1 MQRDNMWWL
10 TTMHLW
16 SWVFVGE
23 MTYWYVHILFYI
35 LFTVKHFRARRAS
48 GDYHI
53 ALPASQWLRVVQ
65 LLQHKKLPTSPD
77 KTGYLNNTFS
87 CLESLAQSWW
97 LHCSAT
103 LAATSTQHT
112 WSSMGLLCPDPHRN
126 TALTC
131 GQSFSPQ
138 PLPNCLAPVWL
149 QFFISIARKLIH
161 LQNRQQHKVRN
172 KPAGFSMTVPQD
184 MHLRPLWPSLAGQAR
199 SASHIGLRCPFH
211 TCLQEQDEQKRRTF
225 AKQKGALK
233 I

>member
-1 MQRDNMWWL
+1 MYIFYSIFYLQSSIL
-10 TTMHLW
+10 GQEGLQVITTLHCLHHSDSEW
-16 SWVFVGE
+16 SSC
-23 MTYWYVHILFYI
+23 YNI
-35 LFTVKHFRARRAS
+35 KCS
-48 GDYHI
+48 
-53 ALPASQWLRVVQ
+53 
-65 LLQHKKLPTSPD
+65 PTSPD

-199 SASHIGLRCPFH
+199 SAPHIGLRCPFH

-225 AKQKGALK
+225 AKQKGALR

>member
-1 MQRDNMWWL
+1 MYIFYSIFYLQSSIL
-10 TTMHLW
+10 GQEGLQVITTLHCLHHSDSEW
-16 SWVFVGE
+16 SSC
-23 MTYWYVHILFYI
+23 YNI
-35 LFTVKHFRARRAS
+35 KCS
-48 GDYHI
+48 
-53 ALPASQWLRVVQ
+53 
-65 LLQHKKLPTSPD
+65 PTSPD
-77 KTGYLNNTFS
+77 KTGYLNNTFF

-126 TALTC
+126 MALTC

-199 SASHIGLRCPFH
+199 SAPHIGLRCPFH

-225 AKQKGALK
+225 AKQKGALR

>member
-1 MQRDNMWWL
+1 MYIFYSIFYLQSSIL
-10 TTMHLW
+10 GQEGLQVITTLHCLHHSDSEW
-16 SWVFVGE
+16 SSC
-23 MTYWYVHILFYI
+23 YNI
-35 LFTVKHFRARRAS
+35 KCS
-48 GDYHI
+48 
-53 ALPASQWLRVVQ
+53 
-65 LLQHKKLPTSPD
+65 PTSPD

-126 TALTC
+126 MALTC

-184 MHLRPLWPSLAGQAR
+184 MHDNQYGHHWLAKPDQPLTLASDALFTPADKNKLSRKGEHLL
-199 SASHIGLRCPFH
+199 S
-211 TCLQEQDEQKRRTF
+211 K
-225 AKQKGALK
+225 KGALR

>member
-1 MQRDNMWWL
+1 MYIFYSIFYLQSSIL
-10 TTMHLW
+10 GQEGLQVITTLHCLHHSDSEW
-16 SWVFVGE
+16 SSC
-23 MTYWYVHILFYI
+23 YNI
-35 LFTVKHFRARRAS
+35 KCS
-48 GDYHI
+48 
-53 ALPASQWLRVVQ
+53 
-65 LLQHKKLPTSPD
+65 PTSPD

-199 SASHIGLRCPFH
+199 SAPHIGLRRPFH
-211 TCLQEQDEQKRRTF
+211 TC
-225 AKQKGALK
+225 
-233 I
+233 

>member
-1 MQRDNMWWL
+1 MYIFYSIFYLQSSIL
-10 TTMHLW
+10 GQEGLQVITTLHCLHHSDSEW
-16 SWVFVGE
+16 SSC
-23 MTYWYVHILFYI
+23 YNI
-35 LFTVKHFRARRAS
+35 KCS
-48 GDYHI
+48 
-53 ALPASQWLRVVQ
+53 
-65 LLQHKKLPTSPD
+65 PTSPD

-184 MHLRPLWPSLAGQAR
+184 MHDNQYGHHWLAKPDQPLTLASDALFTPAYKNKMSRKGEHLL
-199 SASHIGLRCPFH
+199 S
-211 TCLQEQDEQKRRTF
+211 K
-225 AKQKGALK
+225 KGALR

>member
-1 MQRDNMWWL
+1 MYIFYSIFYLQSSIL
-10 TTMHLW
+10 GQEGLQVITTLHCLHHSDSEW
-16 SWVFVGE
+16 SSC
-23 MTYWYVHILFYI
+23 YNI
-35 LFTVKHFRARRAS
+35 KCS
-48 GDYHI
+48 
-53 ALPASQWLRVVQ
+53 
-65 LLQHKKLPTSPD
+65 PTSPD

-184 MHLRPLWPSLAGQAR
+184 MHDNQYGHHWLAKPDQPLTLASDALFTPADKNKLSRKGEHLL
-199 SASHIGLRCPFH
+199 S
-211 TCLQEQDEQKRRTF
+211 K
-225 AKQKGALK
+225 KGALR

>member
-1 MQRDNMWWL
+1 M
-10 TTMHLW
+10 
-16 SWVFVGE
+16 
-23 MTYWYVHILFYI
+23 
-35 LFTVKHFRARRAS
+35 
-48 GDYHI
+48 
-53 ALPASQWLRVVQ
+53 
-65 LLQHKKLPTSPD
+65 LPTSPD

-126 TALTC
+126 MALTC

-199 SASHIGLRCPFH
+199 SAPHIGLRRPFH
-211 TCLQEQDEQKRRTF
+211 TC
-225 AKQKGALK
+225 
-233 I
+233 

>member
-1 MQRDNMWWL
+1 MYIFYSIFYLQSSIL
-10 TTMHLW
+10 GQEGPQVITTLHCLHHSDSEW
-16 SWVFVGE
+16 SSC
-23 MTYWYVHILFYI
+23 YNI
-35 LFTVKHFRARRAS
+35 KCS
-48 GDYHI
+48 
-53 ALPASQWLRVVQ
+53 
-65 LLQHKKLPTSPD
+65 PTSPD

-149 QFFISIARKLIH
+149 QFFISVARKLIH

-184 MHLRPLWPSLAGQAR
+184 MHDNQYGHHWLAKPDQPLTLASDALFTPADKNKLSRKGEHLL
-199 SASHIGLRCPFH
+199 S
-211 TCLQEQDEQKRRTF
+211 K
-225 AKQKGALK
+225 KGALR

>member
-1 MQRDNMWWL
+1 MYIFYSIFYLQSSIL
-10 TTMHLW
+10 GQEGLQVITTLHCLHH
-16 SWVFVGE
+16 SDSE
-23 MTYWYVHILFYI
+23 QSSCYNI
-35 LFTVKHFRARRAS
+35 KCS
-48 GDYHI
+48 
-53 ALPASQWLRVVQ
+53 
-65 LLQHKKLPTSPD
+65 PTSPD

-184 MHLRPLWPSLAGQAR
+184 MHDDQYGHHWLAKPDQPLTLASDALFTPADKNKLSR
-199 SASHIGLRCPFH
+199 
-211 TCLQEQDEQKRRTF
+211 
-225 AKQKGALK
+225 KGEHLLSK
-233 I
+233 KGH

>member
-1 MQRDNMWWL
+1 MYIFYSIFYLQSSIL
-10 TTMHLW
+10 GQEGLQVITTLHCLHHSDSEW
-16 SWVFVGE
+16 SIC
-23 MTYWYVHILFYI
+23 YNI
-35 LFTVKHFRARRAS
+35 KCS
-48 GDYHI
+48 
-53 ALPASQWLRVVQ
+53 
-65 LLQHKKLPTSPD
+65 PTSPD

-184 MHLRPLWPSLAGQAR
+184 MHDNQYGHHWLAKPDQPLTLASDALFTPADKNKLSRKGEHLL
-199 SASHIGLRCPFH
+199 S
-211 TCLQEQDEQKRRTF
+211 K
-225 AKQKGALK
+225 KGALR

>member
-1 MQRDNMWWL
+1 MYISYSIFYLQSSIL
-10 TTMHLW
+10 GQEGLQVITTLHCLHH
-16 SWVFVGE
+16 SDSE
-23 MTYWYVHILFYI
+23 RSSCYNI
-35 LFTVKHFRARRAS
+35 KCS
-48 GDYHI
+48 
-53 ALPASQWLRVVQ
+53 
-65 LLQHKKLPTSPD
+65 PTSPD

-184 MHLRPLWPSLAGQAR
+184 MHDNQYGHHWLAKPDQPLTLASDALFTPADKNKLSRKGEHLL
-199 SASHIGLRCPFH
+199 S
-211 TCLQEQDEQKRRTF
+211 K
-225 AKQKGALK
+225 KGALR

>member
-1 MQRDNMWWL
+1 MYIFYSIFYLQSSIL
-10 TTMHLW
+10 GQEGLQVITTLHCLHHSDSEW
-16 SWVFVGE
+16 SSC
-23 MTYWYVHILFYI
+23 YNI
-35 LFTVKHFRARRAS
+35 KCS
-48 GDYHI
+48 
-53 ALPASQWLRVVQ
+53 
-65 LLQHKKLPTSPD
+65 PTSPD

-184 MHLRPLWPSLAGQAR
+184 MHDNQYGHHWLAKPDQPLTLASDALFTPAYKNKMSR
-199 SASHIGLRCPFH
+199 
-211 TCLQEQDEQKRRTF
+211 
-225 AKQKGALK
+225 KGEHLLSK
-233 I
+233 KGH

>member
-1 MQRDNMWWL
+1 MYIFYSIFYLQSSIL
-10 TTMHLW
+10 GQEGLQVITTLHCLHHSDSEW
-16 SWVFVGE
+16 SSC
-23 MTYWYVHILFYI
+23 YNI
-35 LFTVKHFRARRAS
+35 KCS
-48 GDYHI
+48 
-53 ALPASQWLRVVQ
+53 
-65 LLQHKKLPTSPD
+65 PTSPD

-126 TALTC
+126 MALTC

-199 SASHIGLRCPFH
+199 SAPHIGLRCPFH

-225 AKQKGALK
+225 AKQKGALR

>member
-35 LFTVKHFRARRAS
+35 LFTVKHFRARGAS

-65 LLQHKKLPTSPD
+65 LLQHKMLPTSPD

-184 MHLRPLWPSLAGQAR
+184 MHDNQYGHHWLAKPDQPLTLASDALFTPAYKNKMSRKGEHLL
-199 SASHIGLRCPFH
+199 S
-211 TCLQEQDEQKRRTF
+211 K
-225 AKQKGALK
+225 KGALR

>member
-1 MQRDNMWWL
+1 MYIFYSIFYLQSSIL
-10 TTMHLW
+10 GQEGLQVITTLHCLHHSDSEW
-16 SWVFVGE
+16 SSC
-23 MTYWYVHILFYI
+23 YNI
-35 LFTVKHFRARRAS
+35 KCS
-48 GDYHI
+48 
-53 ALPASQWLRVVQ
+53 
-65 LLQHKKLPTSPD
+65 PTSPG

-184 MHLRPLWPSLAGQAR
+184 MHDNQYGHHWLAKPDQPLTLASDALFTPADKNKLSRKGEHLL
-199 SASHIGLRCPFH
+199 S
-211 TCLQEQDEQKRRTF
+211 K
-225 AKQKGALK
+225 KGALR

>member
-1 MQRDNMWWL
+1 MYIFYSIFYLQSSIL
-10 TTMHLW
+10 GQEGLQVITTLHCLHHSDSEW
-16 SWVFVGE
+16 SSC
-23 MTYWYVHILFYI
+23 YNI
-35 LFTVKHFRARRAS
+35 KCS
-48 GDYHI
+48 
-53 ALPASQWLRVVQ
+53 
-65 LLQHKKLPTSPD
+65 PTSPD

-161 LQNRQQHKVRN
+161 PQNRQQHKVRN

-184 MHLRPLWPSLAGQAR
+184 MHDNQYGHHWLAKPDQPLTLASDALFTPADKNKLSRKGEHLL
-199 SASHIGLRCPFH
+199 S
-211 TCLQEQDEQKRRTF
+211 K
-225 AKQKGALK
+225 KGALR

>member
-1 MQRDNMWWL
+1 MYIFYSIFYLQSSIL
-10 TTMHLW
+10 GQEGLQVITTLHCLHHSDSEW
-16 SWVFVGE
+16 SSC
-23 MTYWYVHILFYI
+23 YNI
-35 LFTVKHFRARRAS
+35 KCS
-48 GDYHI
+48 
-53 ALPASQWLRVVQ
+53 
-65 LLQHKKLPTSPD
+65 PTSPD

-184 MHLRPLWPSLAGQAR
+184 MHDNQYGHHWLAKPDQPLTLASDALFTPADKNKLSR
-199 SASHIGLRCPFH
+199 
-211 TCLQEQDEQKRRTF
+211 
-225 AKQKGALK
+225 KGEHLLSK
-233 I
+233 KGH

>member
-1 MQRDNMWWL
+1 MYIFYSIFYLQSSIL
-10 TTMHLW
+10 GQEGLQVITTLHCLHHSDSEW
-16 SWVFVGE
+16 SSC
-23 MTYWYVHILFYI
+23 YNI
-35 LFTVKHFRARRAS
+35 KCS
-48 GDYHI
+48 
-53 ALPASQWLRVVQ
+53 
-65 LLQHKKLPTSPD
+65 PTSPD
-77 KTGYLNNTFS
+77 KTGYLNNTFF

-184 MHLRPLWPSLAGQAR
+184 MHDNQYGHHWLAKPDQPLTLASDALFTPADKNKLSRKGEHLL
-199 SASHIGLRCPFH
+199 S
-211 TCLQEQDEQKRRTF
+211 K
-225 AKQKGALK
+225 KGALR

>member
-1 MQRDNMWWL
+1 MI
-10 TTMHLW
+10 TTLHCLHHSDSEW
-16 SWVFVGE
+16 SSC
-23 MTYWYVHILFYI
+23 YNI
-35 LFTVKHFRARRAS
+35 KCS
-48 GDYHI
+48 
-53 ALPASQWLRVVQ
+53 
-65 LLQHKKLPTSPD
+65 PTSPD

-184 MHLRPLWPSLAGQAR
+184 MHDNQYGHHWLAKPDQPLTLASDALFTPADKNKLSRKGEHLL
-199 SASHIGLRCPFH
+199 S
-211 TCLQEQDEQKRRTF
+211 K
-225 AKQKGALK
+225 KGALR

>member
-1 MQRDNMWWL
+1 MYIFYSIFYLQSSIL
-10 TTMHLW
+10 GQEGLQVITTLHCLHHSDSEW
-16 SWVFVGE
+16 SSC
-23 MTYWYVHILFYI
+23 YNI
-35 LFTVKHFRARRAS
+35 KCS
-48 GDYHI
+48 
-53 ALPASQWLRVVQ
+53 
-65 LLQHKKLPTSPD
+65 PTSPD
-77 KTGYLNNTFS
+77 KTGYLNNTFF

-184 MHLRPLWPSLAGQAR
+184 MHDNQYGHHWLAKPDQPLTLASDALFTPAYKNKMSR
-199 SASHIGLRCPFH
+199 
-211 TCLQEQDEQKRRTF
+211 
-225 AKQKGALK
+225 KGEHLLSK
-233 I
+233 KGH